1 MRRFGTLLISF
12 ALVQFVASAGFA
24 QDKKPP
30 PVSSQPETTTATY
43 GAWTL
48 QCERRA
54 DVAKGEKICEIEEL
68 VIPQNQQSPIARI
81 GIGHPMG
88 TDKKQYRITA
98 IFPPNVYIPVAP
110 GIKAKDGDPTIALV
124 WKRCFPGGCFAD
136 TTVSPESLKS
146 WRAIE
151 ADTGRLTFTE
161 AAGRN
166 LAIQF
171 SLRGFAQ
178 ALEAL
183 EKAKS

>member
-24 QDKKPP
+24 QDKKP

-54 DVAKGEKICEIEEL
+54 DVAKGEKICEIEES

-98 IFPPNVYIPVAP
+98 IFPPNVYIQCA
-110 GIKAKDGDPTIALV
+110 GIKAKDRRSDHRARLEALLPR
-124 WKRCFPGGCFAD
+124 WLLCRYD
-136 TTVSPESLKS
+136 RSPESLKS